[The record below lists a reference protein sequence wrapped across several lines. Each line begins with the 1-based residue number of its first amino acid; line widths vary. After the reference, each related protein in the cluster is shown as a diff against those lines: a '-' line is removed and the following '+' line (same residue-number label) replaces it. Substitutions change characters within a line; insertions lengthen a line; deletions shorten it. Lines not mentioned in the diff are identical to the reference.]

1 MLDLKNKILRG
12 EMAEWT
18 KAAASK
24 AVIAAYTA
32 IGGSNPSLSTK
43 LQGYQD

>member
-1 MLDLKNKILRG
+1 MLKIIESKVTFENIVG

-24 AVIAAYTA
+24 AVIPFYSG
-32 IGGSNPSLSTK
+32 IGGSNPPLSI
-43 LQGYQD
+43 